1 MERDCSRKDGAVER
15 RDRVRFPFRRWLRAG
30 ARETNSESR
39 ERRSRRDPRGP
50 SARPGRTETRSVR
63 AGRRTEKTELRS
75 SEEAVR

>member
-1 MERDCSRKDGAVER
+1 MER

-63 AGRRTEKTELRS
+63 AGRRGREDSTELRS